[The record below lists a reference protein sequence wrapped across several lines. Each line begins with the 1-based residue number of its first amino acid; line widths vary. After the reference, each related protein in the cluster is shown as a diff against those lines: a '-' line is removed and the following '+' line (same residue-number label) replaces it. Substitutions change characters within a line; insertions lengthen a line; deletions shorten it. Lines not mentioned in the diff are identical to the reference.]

1 MKISTKKLS
10 DLIIAKRKEKKM
22 TQMDVAN
29 LTHINRAMLSKI
41 ESMQYVPSIEQ
52 LESLMDILEFDYNDI
67 YEDKKMRHIRT
78 FYRRFIDYRQDL
90 IRRMREYSRSRK
102 QY

>member
-67 YEDKKMRHIRT
+67 YEDKKAADKKIMPSKKH
-78 FYRRFIDYRQDL
+78 RR
-90 IRRMREYSRSRK
+90 
-102 QY
+102 

>member
-67 YEDKKMRHIRT
+67 YEDKKVT
-78 FYRRFIDYRQDL
+78 
-90 IRRMREYSRSRK
+90 S
-102 QY
+102 

>member
-52 LESLMDILEFDYNDI
+52 L
-67 YEDKKMRHIRT
+67 
-78 FYRRFIDYRQDL
+78 
-90 IRRMREYSRSRK
+90 
-102 QY
+102 